1 MSENKTEIENR
12 KKRMSYR
19 AWHRGTQEM
28 DLILGNFAN
37 ENLPRYNKA
46 ELDRF
51 EKLMNEHDVDLL
63 KWIMGQEPVP
73 DDVDLELVEIL
84 RKAQIERTKA

>member
-1 MSENKTEIENR
+1 MSENKTEIKNR

-37 ENLPRYNKA
+37 ENLPSYNEA

-84 RKAQIERTKA
+84 RKTQIERTKA